1 MKALRYILFSLLIL
15 AAIGLLCFYIFV
27 EKDLSSRNIIKC
39 AVIVLGAVASMLKTG
54 NSRTPANRKVTYQ
67 KAYGEFIQNA
77 FADQP
82 KLEKKLYAAIYDY
95 NQNKPSAAIA
105 KLQKLRKECQRTN
118 DLYAVTVFTAL
129 CHDDMHAYEEAV
141 AQYDAATKMRSNT
154 TLYSNMGI
162 CLQALGRFEEAR
174 KAFEN
179 ALQVNPKN
187 EYALNNLA
195 GLCFRQGDYEGAL
208 DYAEEALEVNAKLPQ
223 ALSIAAVCCALQGYE
238 EEYTAYYR
246 RAVAAGYD
254 GNKIKR
260 LIKNM
265 DPEY

>member
-27 EKDLSSRNIIKC
+27 EKDLSANNIIKC
-39 AVIVLGAVASMLKTG
+39 VLVVLGAVASMLKTG
-54 NSRTPANRKVTYQ
+54 RSRAPSNRRVTYQ

-77 FADQP
+77 FADEP

-95 NQNKPSAAIA
+95 NQNKPAAAIA
-105 KLQKLRKECQRTN
+105 KLQKLRKECQRAN

-129 CHDDMHAYEEAV
+129 CYDDMRAYEEAI
-141 AQYDAATKMRSNT
+141 AQYDAATKMRANT
-154 TLYSNMGI
+154 TLYSNTGV
-162 CLQALGRFEEAR
+162 CLQALGRFDDAK

-179 ALQVNPKN
+179 AHQLDPKN

-208 DYAEEALEVNAKLPQ
+208 DHAEDALEINAKMPQ

-238 EEYTAYYR
+238 EEYAAYYR

-254 GNKIKR
+254 GNRIKQ
-260 LIKNM
+260 LIKSM